1 MPSLGRQPLSQ
12 KKNLGPIPS
21 LCPTLRC
28 DAGGQGQG
36 QGDQE
41 PHGSDV
47 ALAWQTG
54 PLGDVGAQKE
64 EEEEAEI
71 NLCRRSVAGVHQ

>member
-1 MPSLGRQPLSQ
+1 M
-12 KKNLGPIPS
+12 
-21 LCPTLRC
+21 
-28 DAGGQGQG
+28 AGGQGQG
-36 QGDQE
+36 QGDQK

-47 ALAWQTG
+47 AVAWQTG

-71 NLCRRSVAGVHQ
+71 NLCRRSVVGVHQ